1 MDTTKSIDQDIALE
15 QKIRFWLRA
24 VYVSIAVIVIP
35 PLFGMA
41 GTVFGMVTAFNE
53 LDSSGAT
60 DPERLSGT
68 ISTSLIT
75 TAIGLVVSLF
85 GLILLVI
92 SLVRWRILRKRA

>member
-41 GTVFGMVTAFNE
+41 GTVFGMVTAASSPPPSGSSF
-53 LDSSGAT
+53 LSSG
-60 DPERLSGT
+60 
-68 ISTSLIT
+68 
-75 TAIGLVVSLF
+75 LF
-85 GLILLVI
+85 
-92 SLVRWRILRKRA
+92 